1 MLLQVNDGVDEV
13 EADGEYRAQLQFGWR
28 RRVQVLRQRLL
39 RVGSVKANEP
49 ARINAVVV
57 VSEPSTKA
65 AHNYSVLRVSAKH
78 LSSTAWFRSASI
90 ITVVSKHSR
99 RSTRSRRSDRAK
111 LEMRAYLVVM
121 TVNHLRSSRSPRKNM
136 IRSACLRTYGLRS
149 FWGGF
154 LHVCPESFRLKTWND
169 WDGRDQDMEE
179 NNLKCLWAEL
189 PPYYRNYKFRT
200 GYKQVT
206 NWLQTGSKQV
216 TNKLQTGYEQVT
228 NVCVVC
234 CVLPYN

>member
-1 MLLQVNDGVDEV
+1 MTASRSGTAPASSPSRE
-13 EADGEYRAQLQFGWR
+13 
-28 RRVQVLRQRLL
+28 RQ
-39 RVGSVKANEP
+39 SKWAC
-49 ARINAVVV
+49 RINAVVV

-90 ITVVSKHSR
+90 ITVASKHSR

-121 TVNHLRSSRSPRKNM
+121 TVNHLRSSWSPRKNV

-149 FWGGF
+149 FRGGF
-154 LHVCPESFRLKTWND
+154 ACLSRIVSSKNLKWLGPGRGRD
-169 WDGRDQDMEE
+169 WAWPLACTSPGVTGRDQDMEG

-189 PPYYRNYKFRT
+189 PPSYRNYKFRT
-200 GYKQVT
+200 AYKQVT

-216 TNKLQTGYEQVT
+216 TNKLRTGYEQVT